1 MTKFISELFNILL
14 LFFLL
19 KEINEFLEGRE
30 TVITNLRQKVKH
42 TEVGLKILVLDFGVL
57 PSGETCTKS
66 KEENLSQIL
75 LFTLRYATVCSSL
88 ANPVQIACEL
98 FFF

>member
-42 TEVGLKILVLDFGVL
+42 TKVGLKILVLDLKL
-57 PSGETCTKS
+57 PSGETCTK
-66 KEENLSQIL
+66 KVRKKTYHK
-75 LFTLRYATVCSSL
+75 FYFSL
-88 ANPVQIACEL
+88 
-98 FFF
+98 

>member
-42 TEVGLKILVLDFGVL
+42 TEVGLKILVLDLGCYLQGKHAQKVRKKTYHKFY
-57 PSGETCTKS
+57 
-66 KEENLSQIL
+66 
-75 LFTLRYATVCSSL
+75 FSL
-88 ANPVQIACEL
+88 
-98 FFF
+98 